1 MNGRRKALQRQ
12 AGWPV
17 RRWSLRRTMGAI
29 EFDSKREVRMDDT
42 VFVIVSLFVF
52 AVIIASVWALEQV

>member
-1 MNGRRKALQRQ
+1 
-12 AGWPV
+12 
-17 RRWSLRRTMGAI
+17 MGAI
-29 EFDSKREVRMDDT
+29 EFDSKREVSMDDT